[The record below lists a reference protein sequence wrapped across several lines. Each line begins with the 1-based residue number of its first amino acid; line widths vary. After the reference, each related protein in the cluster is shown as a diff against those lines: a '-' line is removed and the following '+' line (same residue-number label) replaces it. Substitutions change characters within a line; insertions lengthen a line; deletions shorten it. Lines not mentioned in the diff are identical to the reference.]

1 MKTYKFL
8 IGYHI
13 KTARSFNLLA
23 TILTNVW
30 HNKAILKILFVCC
43 NATDKKKTIPA
54 TQKKLMPFLKRIFY
68 IQLLMQRFTGLPSKI
83 YCLHLS

>member
-1 MKTYKFL
+1 MWKLIKFL

-43 NATDKKKTIPA
+43 NATDKKKK
-54 TQKKLMPFLKRIFY
+54 QS
-68 IQLLMQRFTGLPSKI
+68 QLLKKKI
-83 YCLHLS
+83 NAISEKDFLYTVINAEIYRVA

>member
-8 IGYHI
+8 IWVSY

-30 HNKAILKILFVCC
+30 HNKVILKILFVCC
-43 NATDKKKTIPA
+43 NATELKKKTIPA
-54 TQKKLMPFLKRIFY
+54 TQKKLMPFLKGFLYTVINAE
-68 IQLLMQRFTGLPSKI
+68 I
-83 YCLHLS
+83 YRVA